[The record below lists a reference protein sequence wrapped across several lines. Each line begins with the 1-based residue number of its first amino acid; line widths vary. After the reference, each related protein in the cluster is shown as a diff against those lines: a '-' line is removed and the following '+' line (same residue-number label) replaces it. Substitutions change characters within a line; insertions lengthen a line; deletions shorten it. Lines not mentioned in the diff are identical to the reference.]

1 MATSLVHIGFTFMS
15 SILLPYLS
23 ILVLQEISTRDPDK
37 LIRTQS
43 RRHLD
48 LFSSTLLTGRIDV
61 VMRPH
66 PTIHIIGAGIGG
78 LTLAK
83 CLKNKGIQAIVF
95 EKNLSPAQ
103 HSYGISLQS
112 KTCQALMKVLGIDE
126 PTFWKRVAVDGL
138 IGGRG
143 IIMSKDMR
151 EAAAERGVRTH
162 RGRVE
167 GLLRESLDI
176 RWGHVLENVSS
187 SGAKHVLKF
196 KGKDDIRSD
205 FLVDTSGAHSPIRRS
220 LSPGVQHTI
229 LPYVVFRGTRHVD
242 GSTFKE
248 LYKPKFEGGSII
260 EMRDGN
266 TLLQISINDVRE
278 RGYGVNISYI
288 HSRRARQDDQLHR
301 PERTLQASS
310 DISELFFAEV
320 STLPELE
327 QPFKDAFDGEKI
339 RGDRI
344 LHWLMRDILV
354 PLGDLKSLAEK
365 GVIVIGDAAHATP
378 ILGGQGANSAIA
390 DAVELA
396 EWILSQ
402 GFEDISGFYDNI
414 YGEWGSAVKE
424 SEERLMLMN
433 SFSRRS
439 C

>member
-1 MATSLVHIGFTFMS
+1 MATSLVSIGFTFVT

-23 ILVLQEISTRDPDK
+23 ILVLQDISTRDPDK

-43 RRHLD
+43 RRYLN

-95 EKNLSPAQ
+95 EKNPSPAQ

-143 IIMSKDMR
+143 IIMSKGIR
-151 EAAAERGVRTH
+151 EAAAQRGVRTH

-176 RWGHVLENVSS
+176 RWGHVLENVSNN
-187 SGAKHVLKF
+187 GAKHVLKC

-205 FLVDTSGAHSPIRRS
+205 FLVDTSGAHSPVRRA
-220 LSPGVQHTI
+220 LLPGVQHTI

-248 LYKPKFEGGSII
+248 LYKPKFEGGSMI

-278 RGYGVNISYI
+278 RGDEVNISYI
-288 HSRRARQDDQLHR
+288 YSRRARQDDQLHR
-301 PERTLQASS
+301 PERTLQESS

-327 QPFKDAFDGEKI
+327 QPFKDAFDEEKM

-365 GVIVIGDAAHATP
+365 GVIAIGDAAHATP
-378 ILGGQGANSAIA
+378 ILGGEGANSAIA
-390 DAVELA
+390 DAVGLA

-402 GFEDISGFYDNI
+402 GVEEVSGFYDNI
-414 YGEWGSAVKE
+414 YGEWESEVKE